1 MQGAKSRYCTDVP
14 VQQNLEWSI
23 SIKCKVVV
31 VSTAALRRLRSHRPR
46 GRPTQTKDC
55 AYICSS
61 FGGITRTEEMIPRRV
76 GLLNSECLVPR
87 PTMHSS
93 VSLEQG
99 STSTTRAKKSSWG
112 RDTYSVLCVS
122 IQLQFWWMPAL
133 PGPRP
138 LRGCV
143 FEPVCSA
150 LQCINR
156 RGHTRLVC

>member
-1 MQGAKSRYCTDVP
+1 MQSAISRDCTDVP

-46 GRPTQTKDC
+46 GRPTQTKGC

-61 FGGITRTEEMIPRRV
+61 LGGITRTQEMIPRRV

-93 VSLEQG
+93 VSLKQG
-99 STSTTRAKKSSWG
+99 SASTTRARKSSWG
-112 RDTYSVLCVS
+112 RGMYSVSRSNYNFGECLHCLVPDLCVGVS
-122 IQLQFWWMPAL
+122 LILNQRAVHCSVSTGEATPA
-133 PGPRP
+133 
-138 LRGCV
+138 
-143 FEPVCSA
+143 
-150 LQCINR
+150 
-156 RGHTRLVC
+156 